1 MSLCVC
7 VRVEPVFVIHR
18 HVSNGGAK
26 GVENGWQ
33 AKQNRVA
40 LYRVV
45 VKRETTALKRF
56 ISGAVV
62 RSRPLVRM
70 KRKQMALAV
79 LLKHTHPS
87 NPQASAVAVAAATT
101 ATAYKI
107 EIRRVS
113 GQFNYNRPIPPSL
126 PSSLSRCSCK
136 AKKGELDKMRETI
149 DSSGLFALRF
159 FFSLSF
165 FLSLSFSR
173 ARFVPFSTRLLTRS

>member
-1 MSLCVC
+1 VSLCVC

-33 AKQNRVA
+33 AEQNRVA

-56 ISGAVV
+56 ISGAEV

-87 NPQASAVAVAAATT
+87 KPQASAVAVAAATT

-113 GQFNYNRPIPPSL
+113 GQFNYNRPIPPAH
-126 PSSLSRCSCK
+126 PSSLSQCSCK
-136 AKKGELDKMRETI
+136 AKKG
-149 DSSGLFALRF
+149 S
-159 FFSLSF
+159 
-165 FLSLSFSR
+165 
-173 ARFVPFSTRLLTRS
+173 